1 MKILAD
7 KHDALRHI
15 NELYPPGQSDGW
27 DNTWIAE
34 IKDFGI
40 ENLPEE
46 LLKRMAKLMLEN
58 EGEEVMITNGDIL
71 MDGSEK
77 E

>member
-1 MKILAD
+1 MKIISNKA
-7 KHDALRHI
+7 DALRHI
-15 NELYPPGQSDGW
+15 EQLYPPGQTDGW

-58 EGEEVMITNGDIL
+58 EGEEVIIPAGDGL
-71 MDGSEK
+71 MDNK
-77 E
+77 TYD